1 MKLYPLMLSVEDRN
15 AVVIGG
21 GSVAAR
27 KVSDLVE
34 RGARVTVIAPDV
46 DPAIIELQV
55 QHSGRIEI
63 VHREYAPGDLKGA
76 FIVFSATDDES
87 VTERVFNESGEL
99 NVLLN
104 AVDDPDH
111 CGFFVPS
118 WFSRGGLV
126 VAVSTSGISP
136 ALAARIRR
144 EIEGIIPGDIEET
157 LSALHRA
164 RTVLK
169 NDPAFMEL
177 DPENRGKIL
186 KHIVFDDEQLRM
198 LVRSCRDDSL
208 ILFLRKIAEGVA

>member
-1 MKLYPLMLSVEDRN
+1 MKLYPLMLSVEDKN

-63 VHREYAPGDLKGA
+63 VHREYAPGDLHGA

-87 VTERVFNESGEL
+87 VTERVFNEAGEL

-164 RTVLK
+164 RAVLK
-169 NDPAFMEL
+169 NDPAFIDL

-186 KHIVFDDEQLRM
+186 KHIVFNDDQLRK

-208 ILFLRKIAEGVA
+208 ILFLRKIAEGVS

>member
-21 GSVAAR
+21 GGVAAR

-55 QHSGRIEI
+55 QHPGQIEI
-63 VHREYAPGDLKGA
+63 VHRVYAPGDLQGA

-87 VTERVFNESGEL
+87 VTERVFNEAGEL

-136 ALAARIRR
+136 ALAARLRR
-144 EIEGIIPGDIEET
+144 EIEGHIPQDIEET

-169 NDPAFMEL
+169 NDTAFMDL
-177 DPENRGKIL
+177 DPEKRGKIL
-186 KHIVFDDEQLRM
+186 KHIVFDDDRLRM

-208 ILFLRKIAEGVA
+208 ILFLKKIAEGAE

>member
-27 KVSDLVE
+27 KVTDLVE

-63 VHREYAPGDLKGA
+63 VHREYADGDLRDA

-87 VTERVFNESGEL
+87 VTERVFNEAGEF

-136 ALAARIRR
+136 ALAARLRR

-164 RTVLK
+164 RAVLK
-169 NDPAFMEL
+169 NDPAFIDL

-186 KHIVFDDEQLRM
+186 KHIVFDDDQLRM

-208 ILFLRKIAEGVA
+208 ILFLRKIAEGVS